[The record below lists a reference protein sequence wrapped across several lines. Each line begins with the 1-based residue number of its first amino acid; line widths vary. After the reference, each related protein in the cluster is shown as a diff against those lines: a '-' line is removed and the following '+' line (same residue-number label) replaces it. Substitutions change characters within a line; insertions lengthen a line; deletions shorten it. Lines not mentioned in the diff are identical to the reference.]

1 MECLRHSPPVRS
13 LLRVADADDFIPL
26 SQSIQLSDGSMT
38 DSVAVT
44 QGQEISISI
53 AAVNM
58 DERLFP
64 NAHAFEPSRWL
75 DNNAQLAKQ
84 ADSRGASIMPS
95 LLTFS
100 GGQRACIGYRF
111 ATLQEKIV
119 LIKLL
124 SNFSFDH
131 AKPGAKYVRNGHLG
145 APGGC

>member
-13 LLRVADADDFIPL
+13 LLRVADADDVIPL
-26 SQSIQLSDGSMT
+26 SQSVKLSDGSMI
-38 DSVAVT
+38 DSVSVT
-44 QGQEISISI
+44 RGQEISISI

-58 DERLFP
+58 DERLFR

-75 DNNAQLAKQ
+75 DNNAHLAKQ
-84 ADSRGASIMPS
+84 VNSQGASVMPP

-119 LIKLL
+119 FIKLL

-131 AKPGAKYVRNGHLG
+131 ATPDAKYVRNEHLC
-145 APGGC
+145 APSGC